1 MVAAVKRKLGMPG
14 VKLVLAFSAVYV
26 IWGSTYLAI
35 RFAIETIPTFM
46 MAGVRFLTAGL
57 MVYGYLR
64 LRDRPKPTFMEWRTE
79 AFVGLMLLAIA
90 NGSVVMA
97 EHTVPSGLAALMVAT
112 VSLWMVLLNW
122 LWKGASRPKAGVFS
136 GILIGFVGLAILVGP
151 GSLSEGLNVDPFGA
165 FLLLLAS
172 FTWAAGSVY
181 SKGANHP
188 KSLMLS
194 AAMQMIT
201 GGIFLLIFSLI
212 NGEFTSLDISSISL
226 KSSWSLGYLIVFGSL
241 IGYSSYVYILRHS
254 TPDHVSTYAYVNP
267 VIAVF
272 LGWVFADEIVD
283 LRIIAAAFLIIFS
296 VVLITKFRE
305 KEISGQEE
313 SLQVEQPPL
322 DVLPDSKS

>member
-64 LRDRPKPTFMEWRTE
+64 LRGRSKPTIMEWRTE
-79 AFVGLMLLAIA
+79 ALVGLMLLAIA

-136 GILIGFVGLAILVGP
+136 GILIGFIGLAILVGP

-194 AAMQMIT
+194 AAMQMIM

-212 NGEFTSLDISSISL
+212 NGEFTSVDISSMSL
-226 KSSWSLGYLIVFGSL
+226 KSFWSLGYLIVFGSL

-272 LGWVFADEIVD
+272 LGWLFADEIVD

-296 VVLITKFRE
+296 VVLSTKFRE
-305 KEISGQEE
+305 KVISVEEE
-313 SLQVEQPPL
+313 STQVKPELL

>member
-14 VKLVLAFSAVYV
+14 VKLVMAFSAVYV

-64 LRDRPKPTFMEWRTE
+64 LRGRPKPTFMEWRTE

-194 AAMQMIT
+194 AAMQMIM

-212 NGEFTSLDISSISL
+212 NGEFTSLEIGSISL

-272 LGWVFADEIVD
+272 LGWLFADEIVD

-305 KEISGQEE
+305 KVISGQEE
-313 SLQVEQPPL
+313 SLQVEHEPL